1 MTDRYVYDPRPARPV
16 GVEARAARLGTLDGA
31 VIAVVDNGKTHAG
44 RLLDLVVDELG
55 RRWSITGVVHLG
67 PPSPGHGGN
76 VGDADVA
83 AEWGATA
90 AVAAV
95 GDCGACTSG
104 SVMDAVIFERL
115 GIPAVAIVTRP
126 FLPTAR
132 AVAELNG
139 LRDHPVVAVDHPITS
154 LDDAELAG
162 RARAAAPQ
170 VAAALLG
177 RAPRRDRPPG

>member
-1 MTDRYVYDPRPARPV
+1 MTDRLVFDPRPV
-16 GVEARAARLGTLDGA
+16 LRAGADPRAPRLDTLDGA

-76 VGDADVA
+76 PGDADVA

-104 SVMDAVIFERL
+104 TVMDAVIFERL
-115 GIPAVAIVTRP
+115 GIAAVPIVTRP
-126 FLPTAR
+126 FLPTAT
-132 AVAELNG
+132 AVAELHG
-139 LRDHPVVAVDHPITS
+139 LRGYPIVAVDHPITS
-154 LDDAELAG
+154 LDDDELAA
-162 RARAAAPQ
+162 RAAAAAPQ
-170 VAAALLG
+170 VAAALMGQAGPGG
-177 RAPRRDRPPG
+177 RPTG